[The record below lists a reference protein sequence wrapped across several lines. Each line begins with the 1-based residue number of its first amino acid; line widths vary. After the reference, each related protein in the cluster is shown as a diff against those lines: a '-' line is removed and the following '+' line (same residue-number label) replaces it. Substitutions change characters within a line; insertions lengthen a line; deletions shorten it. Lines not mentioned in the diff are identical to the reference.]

1 MKMYNRR
8 IQKNMR
14 TITAN
19 IEILLN
25 MPINYVL
32 IFLYLLFMLFY

>member
-1 MKMYNRR
+1 
-8 IQKNMR
+8 MR

-19 IEILLN
+19 IEILLK

-32 IFLYLLFMLFY
+32 IFLYLKYVLFY